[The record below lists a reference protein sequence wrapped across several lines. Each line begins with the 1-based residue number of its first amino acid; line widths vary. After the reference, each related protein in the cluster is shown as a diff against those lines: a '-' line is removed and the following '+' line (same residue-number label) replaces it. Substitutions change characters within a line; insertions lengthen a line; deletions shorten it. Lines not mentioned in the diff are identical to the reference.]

1 MFRDK
6 DEELARLEEE
16 LLEKDTPQEVSEED
30 SDDEEEEYESFDGRL
45 RAYNGDAADVDLEDF
60 SDAVYTPTHNRHTG
74 LFALLFLLLCGIF
87 CVLAWWILRY
97 KGVL

>member
-16 LLEKDTPQEVSEED
+16 LLEQDKGEEAP
-30 SDDEEEEYESFDGRL
+30 DDEEEAYEPPVHNV
-45 RAYNGDAADVDLEDF
+45 RAYNGDAAVVDLEEF
-60 SDAVYTPTHNRHTG
+60 SDAVYTPTHNKHTG

>member
-16 LLEKDTPQEVSEED
+16 LLEQDAPEEVP
-30 SDDEEEEYESFDGRL
+30 DDEEEAYEPPVQNV
-45 RAYNGDAADVDLEDF
+45 RAYNGDAADVDLEEF
-60 SDAVYTPTHNRHTG
+60 SDAVYTPTRNRNTG

-97 KGVL
+97 RGVL

>member
-16 LLEKDTPQEVSEED
+16 LLQQENHEDPSET
-30 SDDEEEEYESFDGRL
+30 EEEEYQPPVRAV
-45 RAYNGDAADVDLEDF
+45 RAYNGDAADVDLEEF
-60 SDAVYTPTHNRHTG
+60 SDAVYTPTSNRNTA

>member
-16 LLEKDTPQEVSEED
+16 LLEQDVPKAAP
-30 SDDEEEEYESFDGRL
+30 DDEKETYEPPVQNV
-45 RAYNGDAADVDLEDF
+45 RAYNGDAADVDLEEF
-60 SDAVYTPTHNRHTG
+60 SDAVYTPTHNKHTG

-97 KGVL
+97 KGVF

>member
-6 DEELARLEEE
+6 DEELARLEE
-16 LLEKDTPQEVSEED
+16 LLTQDNDGNAPVDE
-30 SDDEEEEYESFDGRL
+30 EEEEYEPPVQNL
-45 RAYNGDAADVDLEDF
+45 RAYNGDTADVDLEEF
-60 SDAVYTPTHNRHTG
+60 SDAVYTPTHNKHTG

-97 KGVL
+97 KGVIG

>member
-1 MFRDK
+1 MDIFRDK
-6 DEELARLEEE
+6 DQRLARLEEE
-16 LLEKDTPQEVSEED
+16 LLEQYNNEDTSG
-30 SDDEEEEYESFDGRL
+30 SEEEEYEPPARNV
-45 RAYNGDAADVDLEDF
+45 RAYNGDAADVDLEEF
-60 SDAVYTPTHNRHTG
+60 SDAVYTSTRNKNAG